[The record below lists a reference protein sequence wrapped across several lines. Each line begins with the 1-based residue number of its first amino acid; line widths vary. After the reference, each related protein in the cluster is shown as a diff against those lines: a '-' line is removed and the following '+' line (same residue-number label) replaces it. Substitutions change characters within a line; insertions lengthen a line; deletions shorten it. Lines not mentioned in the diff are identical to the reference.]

1 MSEFDLNI
9 DNYTLDELLDLFKL
23 KRDFTADEFKSAKSI
38 VLKMHPD
45 KSKLD
50 KNYFIFFSK
59 AYKLLY
65 KVNEFKNKKTNLDVT
80 KHGEM
85 TYEEYMGMDPII
97 NNNGNNGNNGIN
109 GINNIKTKREESAEQ
124 QIVNKISKKANFSK
138 WFNDAF
144 EKNYINQE
152 DEDGYGDW
160 MSSNDDLYTEEKDDK
175 EKFRIMKERNREH
188 AITIAQTPQAIAGG
202 KLGGGSYGLGGS
214 MKGSF
219 SGGDLRTVYRDECV
233 LSVDETDYDK
243 SKAYSSLEDIK
254 QERSRQNIKPMNNA
268 ESKRQLLERHN
279 EEQDRDTERA
289 MRLVEQE
296 EIYKKQNKQLWS
308 SLLKITNN

>member
-85 TYEEYMGMDPII
+85 TMKNIWEWILSLII
-97 NNNGNNGNNGIN
+97 
-109 GINNIKTKREESAEQ
+109 T
-124 QIVNKISKKANFSK
+124 
-138 WFNDAF
+138 
-144 EKNYINQE
+144 
-152 DEDGYGDW
+152 
-160 MSSNDDLYTEEKDDK
+160 
-175 EKFRIMKERNREH
+175 
-188 AITIAQTPQAIAGG
+188 AITAITA
-202 KLGGGSYGLGGS
+202 
-214 MKGSF
+214 
-219 SGGDLRTVYRDECV
+219 
-233 LSVDETDYDK
+233 
-243 SKAYSSLEDIK
+243 I
-254 QERSRQNIKPMNNA
+254 I
-268 ESKRQLLERHN
+268 
-279 EEQDRDTERA
+279 
-289 MRLVEQE
+289 
-296 EIYKKQNKQLWS
+296 I
-308 SLLKITNN
+308 

>member
-1 MSEFDLNI
+1 
-9 DNYTLDELLDLFKL
+9 
-23 KRDFTADEFKSAKSI
+23 
-38 VLKMHPD
+38 
-45 KSKLD
+45 
-50 KNYFIFFSK
+50 
-59 AYKLLY
+59 
-65 KVNEFKNKKTNLDVT
+65 
-80 KHGEM
+80 
-85 TYEEYMGMDPII
+85 
-97 NNNGNNGNNGIN
+97 
-109 GINNIKTKREESAEQ
+109 
-124 QIVNKISKKANFSK
+124 
-138 WFNDAF
+138 
-144 EKNYINQE
+144 
-152 DEDGYGDW
+152 
-160 MSSNDDLYTEEKDDK
+160 
-175 EKFRIMKERNREH
+175 MKERNREH

-202 KLGGGSYGLGGS
+202 KLGIGSYGLGGS

-268 ESKRQLLERHN
+268 ESKRQLLERYN

-296 EIYKKQNKQLWS
+296 EIYKKQNKQFWS